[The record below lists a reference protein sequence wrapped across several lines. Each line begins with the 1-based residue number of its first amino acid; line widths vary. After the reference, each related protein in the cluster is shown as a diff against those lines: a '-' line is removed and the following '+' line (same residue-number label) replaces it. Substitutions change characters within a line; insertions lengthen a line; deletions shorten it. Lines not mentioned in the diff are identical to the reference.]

1 MEDKLKEGLFALMCG
16 LLQDS
21 TDVILALIFAGWVN
35 RMED

>member
-1 MEDKLKEGLFALMCG
+1 MEGKLKEGLFGLMGG

-21 TDVILALIFAGWVN
+21 TDVIVAVIFAGWVN